1 MNKKLRWL
9 LQPRYTAFFVV
20 IFGFAAAALATGNY
34 LLAGVEFALSALFL
48 TLVLMFKSRRRRE
61 LQNYLNRT
69 LDETDGKNAQPPFP
83 MVAFRL
89 ADGGVVFANEAFA
102 QISGYRDP
110 MDEKQITD
118 ILPGFTTQWL
128 STGKAEHPYDVKIQG
143 HRYRVYGTTL
153 VAEDME
159 GTRLGVIYFTDLTEL
174 YQVRDEYIRSRPVAP
189 PKCVGLFYK
198 EISMASLRLET
209 G

>member
-69 LDETDGKNAQPPFP
+69 LDETDGI
-83 MVAFRL
+83 L
-89 ADGGVVFANEAFA
+89 IFA
-102 QISGYRDP
+102 
-110 MDEKQITD
+110 
-118 ILPGFTTQWL
+118 LL
-128 STGKAEHPYDVKIQG
+128 SDTN
-143 HRYRVYGTTL
+143 L
-153 VAEDME
+153 
-159 GTRLGVIYFTDLTEL
+159 
-174 YQVRDEYIRSRPVAP
+174 
-189 PKCVGLFYK
+189 
-198 EISMASLRLET
+198 
-209 G
+209 